1 VTAIQHSGCF
11 LNREILADRLGN
23 SCNPDPGRLAKVAL
37 LSENQAILKNC
48 IKMTSERNAYLARAG
63 RHGEDEEACFELG
76 LSIVGWQTVP
86 SFESAADFDGV
97 RDVLSGAYP
106 DAPKSR
112 IGNFAGQ
119 LYQFVHGMQEG
130 DLVVLPLKRTP
141 QVALGRVNGP
151 YAYREVAGVMRH
163 TRGVQWI
170 KTDIPRS
177 AFEQDLLHSFG
188 AFMTVCSISRNH
200 AVKRIESVLATGR
213 DPGGSVGVEI
223 RGRTPG
229 GSVAT
234 DPGDPVEA
242 SFDLQQV
249 AHDQIVAHIQ
259 SRFAGHAL
267 TDLVDA
273 VLRADGWAT
282 KVSPPGPDEGV
293 DILAGRGPFGLD
305 SPRLVVQVK
314 SKTSTADVTVYR
326 GLQGSM
332 QTYSADQGLLVC
344 WGGYT
349 APVLK
354 EARQSHFAVRL
365 WDSRDLVQAIYRTYP
380 DLPAEIQAELPL
392 KRSWILVTEEDE
404 D

>member
-1 VTAIQHSGCF
+1 MAQ
-11 LNREILADRLGN
+11 ADGAGTEMN
-23 SCNPDPGRLAKVAL
+23 
-37 LSENQAILKNC
+37 
-48 IKMTSERNAYLARAG
+48 SERSAYLARAG

-76 LSIVGWQTVP
+76 LSIVGWQSVP
-86 SFESAADFDGV
+86 SLESATDFDGV
-97 RDVLSGAYP
+97 RAVLSEADP

-119 LYQFVHGMQEG
+119 LHQFVHGMQDG

-141 QVALGRVNGP
+141 QVALGRVTGP

-163 TRGVQWI
+163 TRKVQWL

-177 AFEQDLLHSFG
+177 AFDQDLLHSFG

-213 DPGGSVGVEI
+213 DPGGSVGLGI
-223 RGRTPG
+223 PSRTAG
-229 GSVAT
+229 GTAT
-234 DPGDPVEA
+234 ADPADPTEA
-242 SFDLQQV
+242 SFDLQQI

-273 VLRADGWAT
+273 VLQAEGWAT

-314 SKTSTADVTVYR
+314 SQTSTADVTVYR

-332 QTYSADQGLLVC
+332 QTYSAEQGLLVC

-392 KRSWILVTEEDE
+392 KRAWILVTEDDE
-404 D
+404 A